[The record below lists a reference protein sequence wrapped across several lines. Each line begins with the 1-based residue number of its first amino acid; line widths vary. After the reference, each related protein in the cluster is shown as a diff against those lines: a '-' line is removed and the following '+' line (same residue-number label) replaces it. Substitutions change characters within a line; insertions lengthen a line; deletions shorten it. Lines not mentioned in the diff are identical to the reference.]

1 MNVNQLMVH
10 FWFCPSSAHSIPS
23 SSKRARRKPEPRAPI
38 TWCARVQEGKKTRRQ
53 CFLRG
58 VRGEKR
64 SRAPARSELLLLL
77 SDWSKVLRWGEERT
91 RRRAL
96 TARATGSARCPGVTA
111 VPGQVH
117 TEDPDSQ
124 RSECKLSVWDSDEP
138 VPRAELLKQVEGA
151 HGLLCL
157 LSDRIDAEV
166 LDAAGPNLKVIST
179 MSVGFDHL
187 AIDEIK
193 KRGIRVGYTPDV
205 LTDATAELTVALL
218 LATARRLPEGIQE
231 VKSGGWSSWKPL
243 WLCGYGLS
251 GSTVGVIGLGRIGL
265 AIARRLKPFGVKRLL
280 YSGRQPK
287 PQAGEVEGEHVPLDA
302 LLCESDFVVVSCS
315 LTPDT
320 QGLCNKDFFSKM
332 KNTAVFINTSRGA
345 VVNQEDLL
353 EALAS
358 GQIAAAGLDVTT
370 PEPLPT
376 DHPLLR
382 LSNCV
387 VLPHIG
393 SATISTRGVM
403 AELTAQNLLC
413 GLTGDAMPSEL
424 QL

>member
-1 MNVNQLMVH
+1 VAM
-10 FWFCPSSAHSIPS
+10 SASQMMKVFVTRRIP
-23 SSKRARRKPEPRAPI
+23 
-38 TWCARVQEGKKTRRQ
+38 QEGMK
-53 CFLRG
+53 
-58 VRGEKR
+58 
-64 SRAPARSELLLLL
+64 LLQKASMCDVLL
-77 SDWSKVLRWGEERT
+77 
-91 RRRAL
+91 
-96 TARATGSARCPGVTA
+96 
-111 VPGQVH
+111 
-117 TEDPDSQ
+117 
-124 RSECKLSVWDSDEP
+124 WDSDEP
-138 VPRAELLKQVEGA
+138 VPRAELLKKVKGA

-157 LSDRIDAEV
+157 LSDQIDAEV

-187 AIDEIK
+187 AINEIK

-265 AIARRLKPFGVKRLL
+265 AIAQRLKPFGVKRLL

-287 PQAGEVEGEHVPLDA
+287 PQAGEVDGEHVGLDS

-315 LTPDT
+315 LNPDT
-320 QGLCNKDFFSKM
+320 QQLCNKEFFSKM

-353 EALAS
+353 EALTS

-382 LSNCV
+382 LDNCV

-393 SATISTRGVM
+393 SATYSTRGVM
-403 AELTAQNLLC
+403 AQLTAQNLLC
-413 GLTGDAMPSEL
+413 GLTGDAMPNEL
-424 QL
+424 TL